1 MRYYNVQIVRI
12 KRHHTNNT
20 CGRQISSSR
29 QRNQQLLNTDKNR
42 CVRAYNCAAKSS
54 LVFVGRLASHLLGS
68 TQTTSATRSNQT
80 NLHQTH
86 SACSITQTVH
96 LFILFREHCSC
107 AFSALTLLVWCQ
119 EGHPVCKNRVVG
131 YWRGYLSGA
140 RCRLAYG
147 PADGTAT
154 HCLLLQLNPG
164 WLYLSGGSEQRA
176 VKRVCVCCSLCRFQQ
191 YDCVII
197 RFVE

>member
-1 MRYYNVQIVRI
+1 MMNLITCKSSCRVLSLSYRPIGRKWNGGFVKSGKWGDCEKWTFPQRRVHYVQYQYFYFTFKLHRGGCIQTPPALGIIIYVWSLHCCLFRWKTRYYNVQIVCI

-20 CGRQISSSR
+20 CGRQISLSR

-86 SACSITQTVH
+86 SG
-96 LFILFREHCSC
+96 L
-107 AFSALTLLVWCQ
+107 
-119 EGHPVCKNRVVG
+119 
-131 YWRGYLSGA
+131 
-140 RCRLAYG
+140 
-147 PADGTAT
+147 
-154 HCLLLQLNPG
+154 
-164 WLYLSGGSEQRA
+164 
-176 VKRVCVCCSLCRFQQ
+176 
-191 YDCVII
+191 
-197 RFVE
+197 